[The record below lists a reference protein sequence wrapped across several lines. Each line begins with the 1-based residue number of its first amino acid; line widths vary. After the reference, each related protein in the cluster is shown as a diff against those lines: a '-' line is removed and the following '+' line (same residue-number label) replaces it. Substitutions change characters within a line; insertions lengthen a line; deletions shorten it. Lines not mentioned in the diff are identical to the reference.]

1 MNINDNICKHD
12 SKTIQEAIKR
22 ACELKERKLVIPR
35 INARTGEDIWEIK
48 ETIFLPSDFTLILDN
63 CHLRM
68 ADGVFCNMFCNEN
81 AYTEKCEEQKNIS
94 IIGIGNALLDGGIPN
109 GLTEKTSNKDGFPH
123 IVNNTMILFRNVA
136 GFEIKNLH
144 MKEQRWWGMTFT
156 FCNSGTIK
164 DIDFQAT
171 NITPNQDGIDLRAG
185 CHDIVIENISGRT
198 GDDTIALTALG
209 VYKGGLSEMLKV
221 DDKCEDIYNVI
232 IRNIHSQVTGGHHI
246 VRLLN
251 HDGVSLY
258 NILIDGIIDCS
269 DDLRAKAAL
278 KIGDARYSHIRK
290 AVLGETRN
298 ITARNIISRAKS
310 AVNLGG
316 TVADSYFSNI
326 QQNGEYA
333 IQSTDCEVENL
344 LFDGVIVKDG
354 GIYNFEQTKG
364 TNVVIKNVINPA
376 YKNMNICTDS
386 MYPEII

>member
-1 MNINDNICKHD
+1 
-12 SKTIQEAIKR
+12 
-22 ACELKERKLVIPR
+22 
-35 INARTGEDIWEIK
+35 
-48 ETIFLPSDFTLILDN
+48 
-63 CHLRM
+63 
-68 ADGVFCNMFCNEN
+68 
-81 AYTEKCEEQKNIS
+81 
-94 IIGIGNALLDGGIPN
+94 
-109 GLTEKTSNKDGFPH
+109 
-123 IVNNTMILFRNVA
+123 
-136 GFEIKNLH
+136 

-156 FCNSGTIK
+156 FCEKGTISN
-164 DIDFQAT
+164 IDFQAT

-251 HDGVSLY
+251 HDGVNLY

-278 KIGDARYSHIRK
+278 KIGDARYSHVRK

-310 AVNLGG
+310 GVNLGG

-364 TNVVIKNVINPA
+364 KNVLIKNVINPA
-376 YKNMNICTDS
+376 YKNANICTDS
-386 MYPEII
+386 MCPEII

>member
-1 MNINDNICKHD
+1 MNINDKIYEYD

-22 ACELKERKLVIPR
+22 ACKNKENKVVIPR
-35 INARTGEDIWEIK
+35 INPRTGQPLWEIT
-48 ETIFLPSDFTLILDN
+48 ETIYLPSDFCLILDN

-94 IIGIGNALLDGGIPN
+94 ITGIGNALLDGGIPN

-123 IVNNTMILFRNVA
+123 ILNNTMIFFRNVS
-136 GFEIKNLH
+136 GFEVKNLH

-156 FCNSGTIK
+156 FCSGGTIS
-164 DIDFQAT
+164 DIDFYAT
-171 NITPNQDGIDLRAG
+171 NVTPNQDGIDLRAG
-185 CHDIVIENISGRT
+185 CHDIVIQNISGRT

-209 VYKGGLSEMLKV
+209 AYKGGLSEMLKIEG
-221 DDKCEDIYNVI
+221 KSEDVYNVI
-232 IRNIHSQVTGGHHI
+232 IRNVHSQVTGGHHI

-251 HDGVSLY
+251 HDGVNLY

-298 ITARNIISRAKS
+298 ITARNIISRAKT

-326 QQNGEYA
+326 QQNGECA
-333 IQSTDCEVENL
+333 IQSFDCEVGNL
-344 LFDGVIVKDG
+344 LFDGIAVKDG
-354 GIYNFEQTKG
+354 ILYNFEKTTG
-364 TNVVIKNVINPA
+364 TNVVIKNTVIPVCDDV
-376 YKNMNICTDS
+376 NICTDS
-386 MYPEII
+386 ICPELK